1 MSLLLAYKADV
12 QGYGGH
18 FGDTLQA
25 AAFGGHEKA
34 VDVLIHYGAN
44 NFWEQSRGR
53 HHSALGA
60 ALYAGHQSIVQMLLE
75 AGAKPNPPKLQFADC
90 LVRKVSRRE
99 ITSKATKQ
107 AKSKRNERTNENA
120 NCSKRVS

>member
-34 VDVLIHYGAN
+34 VDVLIHHGAN

-53 HHSALGA
+53 YHSALGA

-75 AGAKPNPPKLQFADC
+75 AGAKLNPPKLQFADC
-90 LVRKVSRRE
+90 LVRKVSRARDY
-99 ITSKATKQ
+99 
-107 AKSKRNERTNENA
+107 
-120 NCSKRVS
+120 